1 MPRGPQSLATML
13 KAISLTA
20 CITGL
25 MTASTLATT
34 RNWTGA
40 NSANWSDPNNWSP
53 AGTPANGDYLQFGFV
68 SSSHNT
74 MNNDIF
80 GLDVAGLHFI
90 ANNFTL
96 NGNTLLISGNI
107 DGDRDHVTK
116 QSFTVTINCDLS
128 FPVGGGITAA
138 TGDGTLFQ
146 STEEVDLNGHIQV
159 VSGTLGLYAYSYAT
173 SSVGGSNGKIYVH
186 NQIYGAGGV
195 FPYATSDE
203 GNVSIVQFDGGAAN
217 TFSGGMFLLTQGNGQ
232 VIFAKS
238 SAVAAPTGVNV
249 YLGQNAN
256 LVVNGT
262 GNQFGSQSTIS
273 VTEDSTLNI
282 SGTNNS
288 TTVGMLALT
297 NSPQYPGSPT
307 ISSSVLLALN
317 NGISADLGTNHG
329 VPAINANL
337 TLNNF
342 LNINVNSQVQSLTI
356 NGNIGGNGFEKTGN
370 GGLYLNGNSTF
381 FGDMEITAGTV
392 QPVTAHSFGQPTA
405 PYGVEAQWRHPPD
418 SGYQCAIGKPLCL
431 EQQFPLHCD

>member
-1 MPRGPQSLATML
+1 M
-13 KAISLTA
+13 
-20 CITGL
+20 
-25 MTASTLATT
+25 
-34 RNWTGA
+34 
-40 NSANWSDPNNWSP
+40 
-53 AGTPANGDYLQFGFV
+53 
-68 SSSHNT
+68 
-74 MNNDIF
+74 
-80 GLDVAGLHFI
+80 
-90 ANNFTL
+90 
-96 NGNTLLISGNI
+96 
-107 DGDRDHVTK
+107 
-116 QSFTVTINCDLS
+116 
-128 FPVGGGITAA
+128 
-138 TGDGTLFQ
+138 
-146 STEEVDLNGHIQV
+146 
-159 VSGTLGLYAYSYAT
+159 
-173 SSVGGSNGKIYVH
+173 
-186 NQIYGAGGV
+186 
-195 FPYATSDE
+195 
-203 GNVSIVQFDGGAAN
+203 QFDGGAAN

-288 TTVGMLALT
+288 TAVGMLALT

-317 NGISADLGTNHG
+317 NGISADLGTTTI
-329 VPAINANL
+329 VLPAINANL

-392 QPVTAHSFGQPTA
+392 QPVTAQSFGQPTA
-405 PYGVEAQWRHPPD
+405 PYGVELNGGILQIQGISSVGEPV
-418 SGYQCAIGKPLCL
+418 CL
-431 EQQFPLHCD
+431 ESAIPSS